1 MLFQNNVLGSP
12 YMANSLY
19 PLFERGRRER
29 RTDGGTRASVNWE
42 TRKDTGGPVLFSM
55 EYIFQHGDSR

>member
-1 MLFQNNVLGSP
+1 
-12 YMANSLY
+12 MANSLY

-29 RTDGGTRASVNWE
+29 RADGGTRAFVNWE

-55 EYIFQHGDSR
+55 EYILDRNKVTWSLVLCLTP